1 MSDIE
6 NEKSAA
12 EADASTE
19 AGQVE
24 DAVVV
29 EVESEDLAPVED
41 VAPIEETTPDVSEP
55 TPPSKSLG
63 LMSFIAGGVVAGAI
77 GFGAATYL
85 NFGGNTQTEALVADL
100 SARLDTQAQQFDAL
114 QAEVSRVEGL
124 ADTSALAERIQAIS
138 ADLGSQ
144 PARVSPAEIEAL
156 AAGMT
161 ALEARLL
168 DVEKRPMSESLP
180 ADAIAAYEAEMNG
193 LRESIAKQRAD
204 IEAMAAEAREMEA
217 RARAETIK
225 SEGTNWLT
233 DISVAIASGQPFVAP
248 VEALGSEG
256 IEVPD
261 ALRLAAQDGV
271 STLAELSETFPVS
284 ARAALA
290 AIRSAETD
298 GSGAGGIMTFLQ
310 NQLGVRSVSPRD
322 GASADAILSRA
333 EASVKAGE
341 VVQALA
347 EINALPEIG
356 LFAMADWVAQ
366 AHERI
371 AVEAA
376 RDVLKEQIVNE

>member
-1 MSDIE
+1 LSDIE

-19 AGQVE
+19 AGQAE

-41 VAPIEETTPDVSEP
+41 VAPIEETAPDVSEA

-63 LMSFIAGGVVAGAI
+63 LISLIAGGVVAGAI

-100 SARLDTQAQQFDAL
+100 SARLDAQAQQFDAL

-124 ADTSALAERIQAIS
+124 ADTSALAEQIQAIS
-138 ADLGSQ
+138 AELGSQ

-271 STLAELSETFPVS
+271 PTLAELADTFPDS

-356 LFAMADWVAQ
+356 LFTMADWVAQ

>member
-19 AGQVE
+19 AGQAE

-41 VAPIEETTPDVSEP
+41 VAPIEETAPDVSEA

-63 LMSFIAGGVVAGAI
+63 LISLIAGGVVAGAI

-100 SARLDTQAQQFDAL
+100 SARLDAQAQQFDAL

-124 ADTSALAERIQAIS
+124 ADTSALAEQIQAIS
-138 ADLGSQ
+138 AELGSQ

-271 STLAELSETFPVS
+271 PTLAELADTFPDS

-356 LFAMADWVAQ
+356 LFTMADWVAQ